1 MTSLKNLK
9 NRTVSGPG
17 SDVPITLNGL
27 VRGVRTGGGH
37 SAPGPVIIIS
47 GMVEESLGKVIT
59 TKPILAGV
67 VHMGLLIVILNRNN

>member
-1 MTSLKNLK
+1 MFVDTISQTAAL
-9 NRTVSGPG
+9 VDAPG
-17 SDVPITLNGL
+17 GQA
-27 VRGVRTGGGH
+27 
-37 SAPGPVIIIS
+37 APGPGIIIS